1 MKRSLILL
9 FILFVISYNARADFK
24 FYPPGLFHGMVYCE
38 IKVATRNLYIFSYL
52 PVDSIAMADKK
63 IDVKKHVYVEVP
75 PDVRIQFS
83 DGPVVVVKGKLVTVD
98 GKKVSNDTK
107 SILVE
112 KKGFRD
118 KVFITSFE

>member
-1 MKRSLILL
+1 
-9 FILFVISYNARADFK
+9 
-24 FYPPGLFHGMVYCE
+24 
-38 IKVATRNLYIFSYL
+38 
-52 PVDSIAMADKK
+52 MADKK

-83 DGPVVVVKGKLVTVD
+83 DGPLVVVKGKLVTVD